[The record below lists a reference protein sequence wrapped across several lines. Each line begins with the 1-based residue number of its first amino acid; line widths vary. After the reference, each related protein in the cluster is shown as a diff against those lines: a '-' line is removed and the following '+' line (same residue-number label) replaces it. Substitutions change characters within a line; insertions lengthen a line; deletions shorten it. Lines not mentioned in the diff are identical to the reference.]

1 MRILTPAER
10 RDLEAIRRTISNA
23 TVTIEICDSNAEMW
37 RNVLDLVLQMNDVL
51 QEKWQKTHL
60 AKPVGEIM
68 SSL

>member
-1 MRILTPAER
+1 MRILTPAES
-10 RDLEAIRRTISNA
+10 RDLEAIRRTIGNA